1 MKNYYRVTFQYS
13 ENTYCTNIAHAA
25 DIETVNAHY
34 NAKYAWSAARIA
46 DDYDIETARRKGMPF
61 IEL

>member
-1 MKNYYRVTFQYS
+1 MKYFRVTFQYS
-13 ENTYCTNIAHAA
+13 ETTYCTNIAIAA

-34 NAKYAWSAARIA
+34 NSKYKWSAARPA
-46 DDYDIETARRKGMPF
+46 DEYDIETARRKGMPF